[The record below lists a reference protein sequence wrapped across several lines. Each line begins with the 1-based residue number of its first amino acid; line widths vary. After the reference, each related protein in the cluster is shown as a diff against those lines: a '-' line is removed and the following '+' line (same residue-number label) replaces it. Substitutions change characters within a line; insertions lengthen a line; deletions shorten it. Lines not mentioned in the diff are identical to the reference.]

1 MADTFYIPL
10 IALRHQWIKEYEL
23 GQGFDLV
30 RLPASLVEGY
40 REFDHGLFRRR
51 YGEQLIKEIEGNY
64 CLKLQWPIEA
74 FQTPEEMVYHLEDPA
89 ITLLIVL
96 RLIKPTNAGLRT
108 IFHLPAT
115 LDAVLPFDFVDYR
128 TQGSGA
134 RSHGGLPPFTED
146 DIPRI
151 IYFYAKLLDLLKR
164 EYHHRRIFNTLR
176 FFDLGYRSG
185 NVDSRLIYFAIAL
198 EVLFKPLRGRIS
210 RGMTDRIADFL
221 GNTTEERETIVRK
234 MLALVD
240 LKARITHGDMTYF
253 DISRP
258 DKVALVCDQEDLLRA
273 SLQKILQQ
281 DKLIQIFSQVK
292 ERDSYF
298 DKRLGPIPQSR

>member
-30 RLPASLVEGY
+30 RLPASLAEGY
-40 REFDHGLFRRR
+40 REFDQGLFRRR

-96 RLIKPTNAGLRT
+96 RLLKPTNAGLRT

-115 LDAVLPFDFVDYR
+115 LAAGLPFDFVDYR
-128 TQGSGA
+128 MQGSGA
-134 RSHGGLPPFTED
+134 RSSEELSPFTED

-151 IYFYAKLLDLLKR
+151 IYYYAKLLDLLKR

-221 GNTTEERETIVRK
+221 GNTPEERETIVRK

-258 DKVALVCDQEDLLRA
+258 DKVALVRDQEDLLRA
-273 SLQKILQQ
+273 SLQKLLQH

-292 ERDSYF
+292 ERDAYF